1 MCSQRVSASI
11 KKTKEHHW
19 RNLMINYSNERN
31 RRDLGFVWLL
41 VGLVFLFSGF
51 SGGTVF
57 LLLGAVWLAT
67 SNGKGLHLFQNRPE
81 NMHALLKK
89 ITISLLVLASV
100 ILILNTIP

>member
-1 MCSQRVSASI
+1 MV
-11 KKTKEHHW
+11 
-19 RNLMINYSNERN
+19 NYSNERN

-57 LLLGAVWLAT
+57 ILLGMLWLAT
-67 SNGKGLHLFQNRPE
+67 SINEKGLHLFRNQPE
-81 NMHALLKK
+81 NMQTLLKR

-100 ILILNTIP
+100 VLLLNAIP